1 MVLSGLLIQEELINE
16 TIVVFVVS
24 TTGTGQE
31 PRAMT
36 PMWQMLLRADLP
48 PDIFEEMNFAVFGLG
63 DSSYEKF
70 CWAAKKLSRR
80 LLSLGARELVDR
92 GEGDEQHSAGY
103 VASSFVLL

>member
-1 MVLSGLLIQEELINE
+1 
-16 TIVVFVVS
+16 
-24 TTGTGQE
+24 
-31 PRAMT
+31 MT

-92 GEGDEQHSAGY
+92 GEGDEQHSTGY
-103 VASSFVLL
+103 VVNSFVLLQNLTRNLLFSE